1 MGKLL
6 SKAAILDAVDRKTE
20 DVEVP
25 EWGGA
30 VRLRTISGA
39 ERDQFEAS
47 VRSANGKM
55 NLNNVRARLVALACI
70 DEKGERLF
78 SSGDVA
84 ALGEKSAVALDRVF
98 DVAMQLAGMR
108 AEDVEELTEN
118 FTNGQSDDST
128 LD

>member
-1 MGKLL
+1 MSKLL
-6 SKAAILDAVDRKTE
+6 SKAAILAAVDRKTE

-30 VRLRTISGA
+30 VRLRTISGS

-55 NLNNVRARLVALACI
+55 NLSNVRARLVSLAAV
-70 DEKGERLF
+70 DEKGERMF
-78 SSGDVA
+78 SNGDVA

-108 AEDVEELTEN
+108 PEDVDELTEN
-118 FTNGQSDDST
+118 FPNGQSDDST